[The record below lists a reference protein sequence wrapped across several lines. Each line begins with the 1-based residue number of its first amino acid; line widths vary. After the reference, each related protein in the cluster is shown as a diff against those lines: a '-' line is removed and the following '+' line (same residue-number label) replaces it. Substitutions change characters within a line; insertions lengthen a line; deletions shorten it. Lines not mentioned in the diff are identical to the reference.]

1 MALANIYAGPE
12 VAGTAFETMNPV
24 KVGALHAMT
33 RVPGLMDTV
42 AQRRATQPFN
52 PWDPNE
58 AMAVLNPR
66 GYVRYDPSLGSAS
79 SLGTLRGSVHH
90 GADFSPQVQS
100 WYGNED
106 AAYQELMRDLSL
118 AEQSGQIGYHRDI
131 DTSRGKDIVNYTQ
144 HYGTADLPRQQTM
157 DALARALASY
167 GVQDLADVGVG
178 YDAEGNP
185 LFYDQRTGRG
195 LPEDLF
201 SVQSKK
207 NVANYSLG
215 VDEAGNII
223 PVFDSTFTA
232 TRAKRLKRNA
242 GLMGVAGLAAAPFL
256 PGIGAALGS
265 SLGIGATAGTALAG
279 AGLGALGAGVSGGD
293 PLKGAVLGGV
303 GAGLGS
309 ALPNTELI
317 RGISN
322 AMLRPAA
329 TGAIVGGA
337 TGALGSAM
345 YGGDLLK
352 GGLTGALT
360 GGVGGL
366 AVGAFGNTPTPGQ
379 QLSPLQQMQNAA
391 LGYAGRTAG
400 GQLASNLIG
409 SPYNRP
415 ATPQPQNTAPVAAPQ
430 PAVPTWLPQHV
441 QQSILGMQ
449 GAANG

>member
-1 MALANIYAGPE
+1 MALANIYAGPD
-12 VAGTAFETMNPV
+12 VTGTAFEAMSPV
-24 KVGALHAMT
+24 KVGALQAMT

-58 AMAVLNPR
+58 AMAVLNPK

-79 SLGTLRGSVHH
+79 SLGTLSGSVHH
-90 GADFSPQVQS
+90 GADFSPTVQG
-100 WYGNED
+100 WYGEED
-106 AAYQELMRDLSL
+106 AAYQELLRDLEL
-118 AEQSGQIGYHRDI
+118 AEQGGQIGYHRDI
-131 DTSRGKDIVNYTQ
+131 DTSRGKDIVDYTQ
-144 HYGTADLPRQQTM
+144 RYGTADLPREQTM
-157 DALARALASY
+157 DALARSLASY
-167 GVQDLADVGVG
+167 GVQDLVDVGVG

-207 NVANYSLG
+207 NVANYGLG
-215 VDEAGNII
+215 VDESGNII
-223 PVFDSTFTA
+223 PTFDSTFTA

-242 GLMGVAGLAAAPFL
+242 GLMTVAALVATPFL

-279 AGLGALGAGVSGGD
+279 AGLGALGAGVSGGN

-337 TGALGSAM
+337 TGALGSAL
-345 YGGDLLK
+345 YGGDVLK

-360 GGVGGL
+360 GGIGGL
-366 AVGAFGNTPTPGQ
+366 ATGAFGNTPAQGQ
-379 QLSPLQQMQNAA
+379 QLSPLQQLQNSA
-391 LGYAGRTAG
+391 LSYTGQMAG

-409 SPYNRP
+409 SPFNRP
-415 ATPQPQNTAPVAAPQ
+415 TTPQQPPTASQVAAQ
-430 PAVPTWLPQHV
+430 PNVPTWLPQHV

>member
-66 GYVRYDPSLGSAS
+66 GYVRYDPSLGTAS
-79 SLGTLRGSVHH
+79 SLGTLQGSVHH
-90 GADFSPQVQS
+90 GSDFSPQVQS

-106 AAYQELMRDLSL
+106 DAYQELMRDLSL

-207 NVANYSLG
+207 NVANYGLG

-242 GLMGVAGLAAAPFL
+242 GLMGVAALAATPFL

-265 SLGIGATAGTALAG
+265 SLGVGATAGTALAG

-303 GAGLGS
+303 GAGMGS
-309 ALPNTELI
+309 YLPSSEMI
-317 RGISN
+317 QGISN

-329 TGAIVGGA
+329 SAAITGAT
-337 TGALGSAM
+337 TGALGSAL
-345 YGGDLLK
+345 YGGDPLK

-366 AVGAFGNTPTPGQ
+366 ATGAFGNTPAPGQ
-379 QLSPLQQMQNAA
+379 QLSPLQQIQNAA
-391 LGYAGRTAG
+391 LGYAGRAAG

-415 ATPQPQNTAPVAAPQ
+415 TIPQPQNTAPVTAPQ
-430 PAVPTWLPQHV
+430 PTVPTWLPQHV

-449 GAANG
+449 GTANG

>member
-12 VAGTAFETMNPV
+12 VAGTAFETMSPV
-24 KVGALHAMT
+24 KVGALQAMT

-79 SLGTLRGSVHH
+79 SLGTLRGSAHL
-90 GADFSPQVQS
+90 GADFSPQVKS
-100 WYGNED
+100 WYGEED
-106 AAYQELMRDLSL
+106 AAYQELLRDLEL

-144 HYGTADLPRQQTM
+144 RYGTLNLPRQQTM

-242 GLMGVAGLAAAPFL
+242 GLMAVAGLAAAPFL

-329 TGAIVGGA
+329 AGAIVGGT

-345 YGGDLLK
+345 YGGNPLK

-360 GGVGGL
+360 GGIGGL
-366 AVGAFGNTPTPGQ
+366 AVGAFGNAPASGQ

-400 GQLASNLIG
+400 GQLASSLIG

-415 ATPQPQNTAPVAAPQ
+415 ATPQPQNTTPVAAPQ
-430 PAVPTWLPQHV
+430 PTVPTWLPQHV

>member
-1 MALANIYAGPE
+1 MALANINTGPQ

-79 SLGTLRGSVHH
+79 SLGTLGGSVHH

-106 AAYQELMRDLSL
+106 DAYQELMRDLGL

-157 DALARALASY
+157 DAMARALASY

-232 TRAKRLKRNA
+232 TRAQRLKRNA
-242 GLMGVAGLAAAPFL
+242 GLMGVAALAAAPFL

-322 AMLRPAA
+322 SMLRPAA
-329 TGAIVGGA
+329 VGAIVGGT
-337 TGALGSAM
+337 TGALGSAL
-345 YGGDLLK
+345 YGGDPLK

-366 AVGAFGNTPTPGQ
+366 ATGAFGNTPAPGQ

-391 LGYAGRTAG
+391 LGYVGRTAG

-415 ATPQPQNTAPVAAPQ
+415 TPPQPQNTAPVAAPQ
-430 PAVPTWLPQHV
+430 PTVPTWLPQHV